1 LPHGELTPA
10 QERGKAFFVR
20 SVDKFGKPILETNR
34 CSYCHSGPKGTNQKS
49 FDVGT
54 RKSTDNSGL
63 LDTPQLSNIALTA
76 PYLHDGSARTLEE
89 IWTVYNPD
97 DKHGRTNDL
106 TKDEL
111 NDLIEYLRTR

>member
-1 LPHGELTPA
+1 MTPA
-10 QERGKAFFVR
+10 QERGRALFTR
-20 SVDKFGKPILETNR
+20 DTDKFGKPIIEYNR
-34 CSYCHSGPKGTNQKS
+34 CSYCHSGPKGTNQKL

-54 RKSTDNSGL
+54 RKPTDNSGL
-63 LDTPQLSNIALTA
+63 LKSPPLTEIALTA
-76 PYLHDGSARTLEE
+76 PYLHDGSAHTLEE